1 MKHRDTP
8 TQTAADTAA
17 PYSHLDP
24 DDDLIGRGI
33 AQWRR
38 ERPDID
44 SSGKEVVGRLIRLEE
59 VVLRAI
65 NASQEPYGLKYIE
78 YAVLTTLRV
87 DGAPYCLAPSQLQA
101 RLLCSS
107 GGLSN
112 ILKRLEGQGLVRREV
127 DKADRRGVLVTLTTK
142 GRHLADKAMP
152 AHARAEQELLAMFS
166 PQEREVLARLLSRML
181 VVNAPEL
188 GRAPEAETQA

>member
-1 MKHRDTP
+1 MTHHNKPAR
-8 TQTAADTAA
+8 TADAA
-17 PYSHLDP
+17 SPYSHLHP

-65 NASQEPYGLKYIE
+65 NASQAPHGLKYIE

-87 DGAPYCLAPSQLQA
+87 DGAPYQLAPSQLQA

-112 ILKRLEGQGLVRREV
+112 ILKRLETQGLVRRTT
-127 DKADRRGVLVTLTTK
+127 DKADRRGVLVTLTVK
-142 GRHLADKAMP
+142 GKHLADKAMP
-152 AHARAEQELLAMFS
+152 AHAQAEQNLLAMFT
-166 PQEREVLARLLSRML
+166 PEERDTLARLLSRML

-188 GRAPEAETQA
+188 GREEEA